1 MLRSGLEGGAD
12 VTGIRKQHSPSTK
25 ANVAIEALREAK
37 TASQIASEVGVHPIQ
52 VSQWKKE
59 LVTRASELFQ
69 DKRRKGI
76 GVSEDTT
83 ALYEQIGRL
92 KMELEWLKKKYEGSR
107 R

>member
-1 MLRSGLEGGAD
+1 MAD
-12 VTGIRKQHSPSTK
+12 MTGIRKQLSPSTK
-25 ANVAIEALREAK
+25 ANAAIEALREAK

-59 LVTRASELFQ
+59 LVSRACEIFQ

-76 GVSEDTT
+76 GVNEETT

-92 KMELEWLKKKYEGSR
+92 KMELEWLKKKCEGAR

>member
-1 MLRSGLEGGAD
+1 M
-12 VTGIRKQHSPSTK
+12 TGVRKQHSPATK
-25 ANVAIEALREAK
+25 AKVALDAIREVK

-59 LVTRASELFQ
+59 LLTRACELFQ
-69 DKRRKGI
+69 DRRKKSGDP
-76 GVSEDTT
+76 SDDNA

-92 KMELEWLKKKYEGSR
+92 KIELEWLKKKYEGVR